1 MVSPYIRNT
10 VMESATKSNVTVIEC
25 QNLIMVEIPSVLIG
39 RSCRA
44 GGSRASEQ
52 GGTGNS
58 GCGHWWAFRLYF
70 VNRPFGDAQ
79 SRFFFFM
86 LLSMLYTI
94 YISLCDFILSK
105 NKLGHCCVS

>member
-1 MVSPYIRNT
+1 
-10 VMESATKSNVTVIEC
+10 MESVTKNVMLT
-25 QNLIMVEIPSVLIG
+25 LKVEASTVLIG

-70 VNRPFGDAQ
+70 VNRPFGDDWPYSMAYWPPRDIMYSIPY
-79 SRFFFFM
+79 SRD
-86 LLSMLYTI
+86 L
-94 YISLCDFILSK
+94 
-105 NKLGHCCVS
+105 HC